1 MSKTR
6 DKRIVEL
13 ELNNKNFEKNAQV
26 SINTIDK
33 LKKALK
39 MDGAED
45 GFQRIEASIN
55 PNVFKPLED
64 GIEALN
70 KKMGVFGKFS
80 AGVIKN
86 IADDAVRYGKQIWNN
101 TIGQIQSGGSA
112 RAMNIANAKFKLEGL
127 SVEWEKA
134 SKDISAA
141 VDGTA
146 YGFDAAANTAAQ
158 LATAGVELGESF
170 GGMAHS
176 LRAVSGIAAMT
187 NSSYEEIGYIFS
199 QVASLGKLQA
209 QDAMQIS
216 TRGINVM
223 ATLGKALGK
232 TTEEIQ
238 EMMRKGEIS
247 FATFAEAM
255 NDAFGEQATKAN
267 ETFQGAMSNVRA
279 ALSRIGEI
287 WYGPFYNAAIK
298 PLNAIRVAINKVK
311 KEFDDGNDATEDFK
325 SRLTKLMDIVSRI
338 FTFFTESADLRFF
351 KDIASGL
358 NTILDFLIDVGE
370 GFEKVLG
377 IFKTDKAI
385 EENEKLGASLDKLT
399 QKELQAAK
407 DIWEKGTYG
416 NGQARIDN
424 LMAAGFS
431 EDEVKRTQAAINKF
445 IDDGYKWSE
454 VEKQIAANGEK
465 VSETTKEFTANI
477 VRAKILQTLISAKN
491 IFSNI
496 KMTVE
501 DLGKVIWNVADI
513 ILHSFLETFEFN
525 KIFKDFEDLTY
536 RVHTFANSLINVT
549 KNNSKLKNFF
559 NELFKIANSAYR
571 VFKSVASIVGTVVYS
586 LIKVLASVFKEV
598 KLGDAPVSK
607 LTDKIAD
614 SAEKLAQIIK
624 DSKIFIKIFESIVSI
639 IKRGIS
645 FIGELPA
652 KLKPVFEFIS
662 DGIDNLNNKVKNVT
676 GVDIVGAIEKIINV
690 VKKFFDVMHDPFV
703 VEDNGATAI
712 ENWANE
718 VKNALL
724 EPFKKPAEVLET
736 IKNWFA
742 NAFSNIKTDGLS
754 FITGGIM
761 NMVKTVLQ
769 DFFGFIYTLDVGDLL
784 DKAKAIGAVVAL
796 ITSIVVGLNINKL
809 IKTIQEPMESIK
821 GIVGKITGFIDT
833 IQGSVEEVSG
843 AIKKD
848 LEADVFIKYAV
859 GVGILAAS
867 IAVLGLI
874 DTESLAK
881 GLLALIAVM
890 AMLTTSIVL
899 YNKTVG
905 EGKTAFLNTQILQ
918 LGVSI
923 GMIAAT
929 MVILG
934 NLSYE
939 KLAKAMIAV
948 TFISAIFGALT
959 VLSNKLPSK
968 GSWQMAV
975 TIAALGAAILAIVPF
990 VKTIGSMSFGS
1001 AVQGVAALL
1010 VVLGTLTGVSMAIGY
1025 VADNFNPTK
1034 AVIFSSAIAI
1044 LAASVNLVIPFFY
1057 VISKLDPGGTA
1068 VAMAEFVGIIAAV
1081 GLAVGA
1087 LGNVPNTAAAV
1098 TGAAG
1103 MAIVFASLN
1112 LVLPSI
1118 AALAAGFAIN
1128 SDAVGNAV
1136 KTVLVLVGIVG
1147 LLEIA
1152 FGQTP
1157 NFASLIAGAAGMALV
1172 FASLNA
1178 LLPAIGVLAA
1188 IPKEALTRALVAIG
1202 IITVLFGALIIG
1214 LAAANDAL
1222 AEGVVLV
1229 MATLAATFFSI
1240 GYMISAIIFAIGFAA
1255 AAIGTAVL
1263 KISLAIDTF
1272 ANLDGEKLKENARQL
1287 IKAIEIFA
1295 NGIVEIAPIIGK
1307 AINALIDIISKL
1319 MDEAIPTLVE
1329 KWFGMLANLIGI
1341 FVEKVVSL
1349 FGNVIYS
1356 IASAIVGIIE
1366 KVFEKDDEGN
1376 SLFTRI
1382 IDIAGAGFVDGLNQ
1396 LAKWAE
1402 PAAMAIVNF
1411 VIAVLN
1417 ATSKALDER
1426 GDELTEAMAHAL
1438 GSLLHWLIEAS
1449 ERLTDEVMKIGSEF
1463 FGKLIGGIVEKS
1475 YKAGQDIAD
1484 VVNKL
1489 VDDFKKY
1496 FGITDG
1502 DSTGSALWKIG
1513 KKIVEDFIEG
1523 IGIMIDAAKQKAKDF
1538 VSSFVNGLVESAKE
1552 NFGNVS
1558 GIGEKILD
1566 VFVHDGLNVNSPP
1579 PETVDAG
1586 KDMATGPIV
1595 GMKDALG
1602 GALTQAKT
1610 IGKKLTDTF
1619 VGSIG
1624 GDSAEGSGT
1633 NLIDSLMSMLGINTG
1648 DDNFA
1653 ITPVLDTSEVD
1664 SGYSDLQSKYGNTTF
1679 GSSFGGYSS
1688 DLAYDVA
1695 GSSAGSTGLYGSGA
1709 TDISGL
1715 RSDVQSL
1722 AARLDKIEVR
1732 MDTGALVGALYNGID
1747 EKLGEKQI
1755 LAGRGVY
1762 A

>member
-1 MSKTR
+1 MSKSR

-64 GIEALN
+64 GIDALN
-70 KKMGVFGKFS
+70 KKMGVSGKFS

-101 TIGQIQSGGSA
+101 TIGQITSGGSS
-112 RAMNIANAKFKLEGL
+112 RALNIANSKFKLEGL
-127 SVEWEKA
+127 GVAWDEA

-146 YGFDAAANTAAQ
+146 YGFDAAATAAAQ
-158 LATAGVELGESF
+158 LSTAGIKLGESY

-176 LRAVSGIAAMT
+176 LKAISGIAAMT

-199 QVASLGKLQA
+199 QIASAGRLMG

-216 TRGINVM
+216 TRGINVTQVL
-223 ATLGKALGK
+223 AKQLNK
-232 TTEEIQ
+232 TTDEIQ
-238 EMMRKGEIS
+238 EMQRKGEIS
-247 FATFAEAM
+247 FAMFAEAM
-255 NDAFGEQATKAN
+255 NDAFGDQAAKAN
-267 ETFQGAMSNVRA
+267 DTFQGAMSNVRA

-358 NTILDFLIDVGE
+358 NTVLDFLIDVGE

-431 EDEVKRTQAAINKF
+431 EDEVKRTQAAIDQF
-445 IDDGYKWSE
+445 IADGYKWSE
-454 VEKQIAANGEK
+454 VENQIATNGEK

-477 VRAKILQTLISAKN
+477 VRAKILQTLISARN

-525 KIFKDFEDLTY
+525 KIFKDFENLTY

-586 LIKVLASVFKEV
+586 LIKVLASAFKEV

-614 SAEKLAQIIK
+614 GAEKLAQIIK

-736 IKNWFA
+736 IKHWFE
-742 NAFSNIKTDGLS
+742 NAFSGIKTEGLS
-754 FITGGIM
+754 YITGGIM
-761 NMVKTVLQ
+761 GLVRSVLE
-769 DFFGFIYTLDVGDLL
+769 DFFGFIYTLDIDDLL
-784 DKAKAIGAVVAL
+784 GKAKSIGAIVAL

-905 EGKTAFLNTQILQ
+905 EGKTAFLNTQIVQ
-918 LGVSI
+918 LGISI

-929 MVILG
+929 MVVLG

-975 TIAALGAAILAIVPF
+975 TIASLGAAIFAIIPF
-990 VKTIGSMSFGS
+990 VKTIGNMKFGS

-1010 VVLGTLTGVSMAIGY
+1010 VVLGTLAGVSMAIGY

-1044 LAASVNLVIPFFY
+1044 LSASVNLVIPFFY

-1068 VAMAEFVGIIAAV
+1068 VAMAEFVGVIAAV

-1118 AALAAGFAIN
+1118 AALVAGFAIN
-1128 SDAVGNAV
+1128 SDAVGSAV
-1136 KTVLVLVGIVG
+1136 KTVIALVGVVG

-1152 FGQTP
+1152 FGQSP
-1157 NFASLIAGAAGMALV
+1157 NFASLIAGAAGMALI

-1188 IPKEALTRALVAIG
+1188 IPKEALSRALVAIS
-1202 IITVLFGALIIG
+1202 IITVLFGALITV
-1214 LAAANDAL
+1214 LAIANDAL

-1229 MATLAATFFSI
+1229 MAALAATFFSI
-1240 GYMISAIIFAIGFAA
+1240 GYMISAIIFSIGFAA
-1255 AAIGTAVL
+1255 AAIATAVL

-1295 NGIVEIAPIIGK
+1295 SGIVEVAPTIGK
-1307 AINALIDIISKL
+1307 AINAVIDVISKL
-1319 MDEAIPTLVE
+1319 MDEAIPTLAE
-1329 KWFGMLANLIGI
+1329 KLLGMLVNLVGI
-1341 FVEKVVSL
+1341 YIEKVVSML
-1349 FGNVIYS
+1349 AVAIYA
-1356 IASAIVGIIE
+1356 IINAIVGLVE

-1382 IDIAGAGFVDGLNQ
+1382 IDIIGVAFVDGLNQ

-1402 PAAMAIVNF
+1402 PAAMATVNF
-1411 VIAVLN
+1411 IIAVLN
-1417 ATSKALDER
+1417 AVSKALDER
-1426 GDELTEAMAHAL
+1426 GDELTEAMVNAL
-1438 GSLLHWLIEAS
+1438 GSLLHWLREAS
-1449 ERLTDEVMKIGSEF
+1449 ERLNEEFIKIGGEI
-1463 FGKLIGGIVEKS
+1463 LTDVLGGIIEKS
-1475 YKAGQDIAD
+1475 EQAGQDLYD
-1484 VVNKL
+1484 VVKKY
-1489 VDDFKKY
+1489 VDAFKKH
-1496 FGITDG
+1496 FGIENG
-1502 DSTGSALWKIG
+1502 DTAGSVLYKIG
-1513 KKIVEDFIEG
+1513 KTIMEDFI
-1523 IGIMIDAAKQKAKDF
+1523 IGIEDMIDRAVTAGKN
-1538 VSSFVNGLVESAKE
+1538 FVNGFAGGLVEAAKE
-1552 NFGNVS
+1552 QFGNVS

-1610 IGKKLTDTF
+1610 IGKKITDTF

-1633 NLIDSLMSMLGINTG
+1633 NLIDSLMGLLGINTDN
-1648 DDNFA
+1648 DDFS

-1695 GSSAGSTGLYGSGA
+1695 GSSAGSTGLYGSGS

-1715 RSDVQSL
+1715 RADVQNI